1 MYIGNEPGELKSAK
15 LFKEDDEDFLEL
27 RYECE
32 DNLGIYEIIIPKM
45 ELPIWTNRTPF
56 LQTEQVSN
64 FLLPRPDTVY
74 ASFGDFKLKLH
85 SKDVKVKTIDGDDV
99 VDNTCY
105 LTNMI
110 KEKKH
115 KMTLSEVEKKLG
127 YKIELVSEKEK

>member
-15 LFKEDDEDFLEL
+15 LFKEDDEYFLEL
-27 RYECE
+27 RYECK
-32 DNLGIYEIIIPKM
+32 DNLGIHEIIIPKM
-45 ELPIWTNRTPF
+45 ELPIWTSRTPF

-85 SKDVKVKTIDGDDV
+85 SKDVKVKTIDGNDI

-110 KEKKH
+110 REKKH

>member
-1 MYIGNEPGELKSAK
+1 MYLSNENAELKSAK
-15 LFKEDDEDFLEL
+15 LFKEDSRYFLEL
-27 RYECE
+27 RYEVE
-32 DNLGIYEIIIPKM
+32 NDRGLYEVIIPKM
-45 ELPIWTNRTPF
+45 ELPIRTNRTPF
-56 LQTEQVSN
+56 LATEQVSN